1 MHCEQESSKLNTAL
15 NLIRAYAA
23 KKGRCV
29 QSVAKRNKKVHSA
42 ARPKNRLCYF
52 GIVAPFVWFH
62 WINTCN
68 VQLAWEYPWQITYL
82 ALALSLITIVFIQL
96 VFRRWA
102 GKDYA
107 ERLCRLPLSALDWG
121 CAAAM
126 ACACPLVAFAPFSP
140 FGEGIAVLATIMGGM
155 ALGWAYVRW
164 GMFYAKTDTRHMI
177 LFLFTASLCWPL
189 MEVVLNMAALTLSCF
204 FAAAMPL
211 LGVGALHRSYNNPPK
226 TSTVIRHFQPDN
238 LIAMWKVWV
247 VIIALSLVTSVFIA
261 SAVMFSTLDG
271 TIFNLAKS
279 CLTAILCAGILV
291 WALKTNLPFDFPL
304 SWRLVMFALGGGLVL
319 IAVEPSMVLAGVF
332 FRVAPGI
339 LIPMTWITVC
349 DIARHSDTHRCTIV
363 GLGLCA
369 YSLPSFLGVIVYDSL
384 AGIVDVQVMGTL
396 LLFLLFIVL
405 GLCLETR
412 DPDIR
417 HIFEDLREPLRL
429 PSDFETINDRCCYI
443 GQQHALTSREIEVMQ
458 MVCKGRSRTFIAE
471 TLFISENTVKSHVS
485 RIYTKLNIHRKEEL
499 QKLIGS

>member
-1 MHCEQESSKLNTAL
+1 MQ
-15 NLIRAYAA
+15 
-23 KKGRCV
+23 
-29 QSVAKRNKKVHSA
+29 Q
-42 ARPKNRLCYF
+42 KNRLCYF
-52 GIVAPFVWFH
+52 GIIAPFVWFH

-82 ALALSLITIVFIQL
+82 ALALSLIAIVLIQF
-96 VFRRWA
+96 VFRRRT

-107 ERLCRLPLSALDWG
+107 ERLRKLPLVALDWG
-121 CAAAM
+121 CAATM
-126 ACACPLVAFAPFSP
+126 ACACPLVAFAPFFP
-140 FGEGIAVLATIMGGM
+140 FGESIAALATVGGGM
-155 ALGWAYVRW
+155 ALGWAYIRW
-164 GMFYAKTDTRHMI
+164 GMFYAQTDTRHMI
-177 LFLFTASLCWPL
+177 LFLFTASLCWSL
-189 MEVVLNMAALTLSCF
+189 LEVVLSMIALTASCF

-211 LGVGALHRSYNNPPK
+211 LAVKALHLSCKNPPK

-247 VIIALSLVTSVFIA
+247 VIIAMSLVTSVFIA

-271 TIFNLAKS
+271 TVFNLAKS
-279 CLTAILCAGILV
+279 CLTAILCAGILA
-291 WALKTNLPFDFPL
+291 WALKTSLPFDFPL

-349 DIARHSDTHRCTIV
+349 DIARHSDAYRCTIV

-369 YSLPSFLGVIVYDSL
+369 YSLPSFLGIIVYDSL
-384 AGIVDVQVMGTL
+384 AGVVDVQVMGTL

-429 PSDFETINDRCCYI
+429 PSDFETINERCCYL
-443 GQQHALTSREIEVMQ
+443 GQQQALTSREIEVMQ

-485 RIYTKLNIHRKEEL
+485 RIYAKLNIHSKKEL